1 MTSCTHP
8 TTLGKLPAH
17 LDPFGMLTGRQPTP
31 LRLRFADD
39 GGDGT
44 GAGGDDGGDD
54 GDDGDKGGD
63 DKLGDAGQRALDRAK
78 QRDKESRAALK
89 EYADLGLSAAEIKAI
104 VDEKNKGNAPDAE
117 AIAKQAQ
124 RDADKVANERLHG
137 RLRSSSVR
145 EQAAS
150 LQFIDPSEALA
161 LIDRKALD
169 AVEVDDDD
177 EVDSPAIKKLLE
189 ELATKRPHLLKT
201 KDSVADSRT
210 AGIGAKGSGNK
221 PESKPGIDRL
231 RSVQRSSS
239 KK

>member
-1 MTSCTHP
+1 MTICTHP
-8 TTLGKLPAH
+8 PVLGKLPAH
-17 LDPFGMLTGRQPTP
+17 LDPFGLMSGRQATP
-31 LRLRFADD
+31 LRLRFADE

-44 GAGGDDGGDD
+44 GAGD
-54 GDDGDKGGD
+54 GDGDGDEGDKGGD

-89 EYADLGLSAAEIKAI
+89 EYADLGLTAAEIKAI

-124 RDADKVANERLHG
+124 RDADKVANDRLHG

-150 LQFIDPSEALA
+150 LEFIDPSEALA

-169 AVEVDDDD
+169 AIDVDDDD
-177 EVDSPAIKKLLE
+177 EVDAPAIKKLLE
-189 ELATKRPHLLKT
+189 ELATKKPHLLKP

-210 AGIGAKGSGNK
+210 AGIGASGSTTK
-221 PESKPGIDRL
+221 AEPKPGIGRL

>member
-1 MTSCTHP
+1 MTICTHP

-17 LDPFGMLTGRQPTP
+17 LDPFGMLTGRQATP

-44 GAGGDDGGDD
+44 GADGDNGD

-63 DKLGDAGQRALDRAK
+63 DRLGDAGQRALDRAK

-89 EYADLGLSAAEIKAI
+89 EYADLGLTAAEIKAI

-177 EVDSPAIKKLLE
+177 EVDGPAIKKLLE
-189 ELATKRPHLLKT
+189 ELATKRPHLLKP
-201 KDSVADSRT
+201 KDSTADHRT
-210 AGIGAKGSGNK
+210 AGIGAGGSGGQ
-221 PESKPGIDRL
+221 PESAPGVSRV
-231 RSVQRSSS
+231 RSHYA
-239 KK
+239 KTTK

>member
-1 MTSCTHP
+1 MTICTHP
-8 TTLGKLPAH
+8 PVLGKLPAH
-17 LDPFGMLTGRQPTP
+17 LDPFGLIGGRQAYP
-31 LRLRFADD
+31 LRLRFGDE

-44 GAGGDDGGDD
+44 GAGD
-54 GDDGDKGGD
+54 GDSDDSDNDKD

-89 EYADLGLSAAEIKAI
+89 EYADLGLTAAEIKAI

-124 RDADKVANERLHG
+124 RDADKVANDRLHG

-150 LQFIDPSEALA
+150 LEFIDPSEALA

-169 AVEVDDDD
+169 AIDVDDDD
-177 EVDSPAIKKLLE
+177 EVDAPAIKKLLE
-189 ELATKRPHLLKT
+189 ELATKKPHLLKP
-201 KDSVADSRT
+201 KDSVVDSRI
-210 AGIGAKGSGNK
+210 AGIGARGSGAK
-221 PESKPGIDRL
+221 PESKPGRDRL
-231 RSVQRSSS
+231 RSAYESSG
-239 KK
+239 K